1 MAGLVFER
9 LNKIAILGMLTA
21 FDKKEYQESSD
32 YGKINQIVNQYQGK
46 YEKDLAPTNWK
57 MVSIDK
63 LR

>member
-1 MAGLVFER
+1 
-9 LNKIAILGMLTA
+9 MLTA